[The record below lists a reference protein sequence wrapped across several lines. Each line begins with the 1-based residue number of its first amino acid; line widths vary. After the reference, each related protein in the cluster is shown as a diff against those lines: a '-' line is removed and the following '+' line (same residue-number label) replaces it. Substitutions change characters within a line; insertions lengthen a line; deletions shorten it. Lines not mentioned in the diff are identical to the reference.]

1 MEKVYL
7 LKVLSQ
13 IYDPLGEFG
22 EFGEFGVFKRDLVEH
37 DLKIID
43 VMDSI
48 MDNELRLLHCLP
60 SLCSIQ

>member
-1 MEKVYL
+1 MEIVYL

-13 IYDPLGEFG
+13 IYDPLG

-43 VMDSI
+43 VMESI
-48 MDNELRLLHCLP
+48 MDNELRLLHCLA
-60 SLCSIQ
+60 